1 MAVDV
6 AKNTTMSKVE
16 FLVRLTEL
24 ADRLRRL
31 GFLDEA
37 DRAREIAKEVR
48 ALPA

>member
-6 AKNTTMSKVE
+6 AKNTMISKLE

-24 ADRLRRL
+24 ADELRWL
-31 GFLDEA
+31 GFVDEA

-48 ALPA
+48 ALPD

>member
-6 AKNTTMSKVE
+6 AKDTTMSKVE

-24 ADRLRRL
+24 ADELRWL
-31 GFLDEA
+31 GFVDEA
-37 DRAREIAKEVR
+37 DRAQQIATEVR